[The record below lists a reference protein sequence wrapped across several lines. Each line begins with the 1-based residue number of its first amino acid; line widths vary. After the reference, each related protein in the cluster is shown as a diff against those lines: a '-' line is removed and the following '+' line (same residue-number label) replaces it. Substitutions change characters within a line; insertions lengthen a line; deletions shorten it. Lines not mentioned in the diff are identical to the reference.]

1 MQRGE
6 GAWKTQKQ
14 LSREPGSTSAC
25 CCCHGY
31 SDVTRKKKCHL
42 QIQLSHPE
50 KLSCSGR
57 AEQRA
62 CELGVHRG
70 GLGEAGRP
78 LCAPTPRGLELVI
91 ARSPLLLHRMACAPR
106 GVLSGVGGKGSPHA
120 GDGSVGGQQGLSPGC

>member
-78 LCAPTPRGLELVI
+78 LCAP
-91 ARSPLLLHRMACAPR
+91 APQ
-106 GVLSGVGGKGSPHA
+106 GA
-120 GDGSVGGQQGLSPGC
+120 GAGNC